1 MNKQIN
7 QFIILT
13 LVVVLGFVYAYFKF
27 MFIPQYNE
35 LRDISAHL
43 SQRQIYLAR
52 LQENYK
58 VLSTLKQNVVELTVT
73 ETELKE
79 KIPVELDYPDIMMT
93 VYTMAKD
100 NGLSPKN
107 LSFESIKQ
115 EGQTVTLGM
124 SFTCTGP
131 KDNTHTLVEQFLNG
145 NKYIFVLNSISYS
158 RPEDEISA
166 NMKLTA
172 YALQN

>member
-13 LVVVLGFVYAYFKF
+13 LVVVLGFIYAYFKF
-27 MFIPQYNE
+27 LFIPQYNE
-35 LRDISAHL
+35 LKDISAHL
-43 SQRQIYLAR
+43 SQRQIYLER

-58 VLSTLKQNVVELTVT
+58 ILSTLKQNVVELTVT

-100 NGLSPKN
+100 NGLSPQN
-107 LSFESIKQ
+107 LSFESLKL

-158 RPEDEISA
+158 GPDEEISA

-172 YALQN
+172 YALQI

>member
-1 MNKQIN
+1 MKKQIN

-27 MFIPQYNE
+27 MFIPQWTE
-35 LRDISAHL
+35 LKDISAQI
-43 SQRQIYLAR
+43 SNRQIYLER

-58 VLSTLKQNVVELTVT
+58 ILSTLKQNVVELTVT
-73 ETELKE
+73 ETEFKE

-93 VYTMAKD
+93 IYTMANN
-100 NGLSPKN
+100 NGLSPSN
-107 LSFESIKQ
+107 LSFESLKQ

-124 SFTCTGP
+124 SFTCKGP
-131 KDNTHTLVEQFLNG
+131 KANIHTLVEQFLNG
-145 NKYIFVLNSISYS
+145 NEYIFVLDSISYS
-158 RPEDEISA
+158 GPDEEISA

-172 YALQN
+172 YALQI